1 MERGQLFP
9 SLCIGGGELMMI
21 LNFVKPRVY
30 WNSIRFKVVAGLLVV
45 MVPVFTLL
53 LYNNFYSIRVVHNQV
68 ALSNKNLISLYMSQI
83 DDRLEDT
90 ERNLMS
96 LLTSSY
102 DLRSMDTP
110 NSENEYHLAKQS
122 LFVRLSNDILL
133 SQSTDAIFVY
143 SVARHDLL
151 DVSRAVVEY
160 QERYLVEQYLHEY
173 LESEPRPDELSEHK
187 WNVFPIGQDHY
198 VLRLL
203 RSGDVYLGAWV
214 NVKTLL
220 IPLHLIDLGE
230 EGSALF
236 ITQTGKPIVSTKPLS
251 DDAIDFTQ
259 GFDRYYKSGS
269 RNQLLIIG
277 EPSREANFS
286 LAAVIPDRQVLQKLP
301 ALSRI
306 NEMVSFASIGL
317 LPISLLFLRKVL
329 LVPLKRLITV
339 MKRINDGN
347 VHMRIEE
354 TASSEEFRMVNQTF
368 NQMMAQIE
376 ALKINVYE
384 EQLSK
389 QKAELQ
395 HLQLQINPHFF
406 MNSLNILFNL
416 AQVKN
421 YSLIQELTL
430 CLVRYFRFMFQSNLS
445 FVSLQEELQHVRN
458 YIRIQELRFPN
469 SMTCSIEA
477 PEFLGQVPVPPLVIQ
492 SFLENSIKH
501 SVSLEE
507 LVHLSV
513 SIDLV
518 ETGLEPFVEILI
530 RDTGQGFSEQVLAE
544 IRSGNRIVDEEGE
557 HIGIWNV
564 RRRLQL
570 LYGDRAS
577 IRCYNGF
584 PQGAVVEI
592 RLPYETE

>member
-1 MERGQLFP
+1 MK
-9 SLCIGGGELMMI
+9 LMRF
-21 LNFVKPRVY
+21 LKPKVH
-30 WNSIRFKVVAGLLVV
+30 WNSIRFKVVAGLLAV
-45 MVPVFTLL
+45 MVPILALL

-83 DDRLEDT
+83 DDRLEDAD
-90 ERNLMS
+90 RNLMG
-96 LLTSSY
+96 LLTSNY

-110 NSENEYHLAKQS
+110 NSENEYQLAKQS
-122 LFVRLSNDILL
+122 LFHKLSNDIVLA
-133 SQSTDAIFVY
+133 QSTDAIFIY
-143 SVARHDLL
+143 SVSRRDLL

-160 QERYLVEQYLHEY
+160 QERVQVEQYLQQY
-173 LESEPRPDELSEHK
+173 LESEPRPGETGEYK
-187 WNVFPIGQDHY
+187 WSVFQIGQDY
-198 VLRLL
+198 YALRVL
-203 RSGDVYLGAWV
+203 RSGDVYLGSWV

-220 IPLHLIDLGE
+220 VPLHLIDLGE
-230 EGSALF
+230 EGSTLF
-236 ITQTGKPIVSTKPLS
+236 ITRAGKPIVSTKPLP
-251 DDAIDFTQ
+251 DDTIDFTR
-259 GFDRYYKSGS
+259 GFEHYYKSGS
-269 RNQLLIIG
+269 RNDLLIIG

-286 LAAVIPDRQVLQKLP
+286 LAAVIPDRQILQNLP
-301 ALSRI
+301 ALTRMI
-306 NEMVSFASIGL
+306 EMVSFAAIGI
-317 LPISLLFLRKVL
+317 LPISLLFLRKIL

-339 MKRINDGN
+339 MRRINDGN
-347 VHMRIEE
+347 VHVRIEE
-354 TASSEEFRMVNQTF
+354 TAASEEIRMVNQTF

-376 ALKINVYE
+376 ELKINIYE

-445 FVSLQEELQHVRN
+445 FVPLEEELQHVRN

-477 PEFLGQVPVPPLVIQ
+477 PAFLGRTPVPPLVIQ

-513 SIDLV
+513 AIDLV
-518 ETGLEPFVEILI
+518 ETGLEPFVEIII

-577 IRCYNGF
+577 IQCYNGF

-592 RLPYETE
+592 RLPYETEYKDIGG